1 MASTPEAK
9 VKRHVTQIIK
19 RAHAV
24 YYFMP
29 VQTGYGSPTLDYL
42 GCSAGRAF
50 AIETKAPG
58 KKPTMRQLAIIA
70 EMEKAGMK
78 VFVIDGSPIHYEELR
93 LWLFGATQMLREA
106 NAKLQEQIRE

>member
-1 MASTPEAK
+1 MADTPEGK
-9 VKRHVTQIIK
+9 VKRRVSFILKHSPE
-19 RAHAV
+19 V

-42 GCSAGRAF
+42 GSSRGRAF

-58 KKPTMRQLAIIA
+58 KHPTVRQLAIIR

-78 VFVIDGSPIHYEELR
+78 VFVIAGDPIQYEELR
-93 LWLFGATQMLREA
+93 LWLY
-106 NAKLQEQIRE
+106 

>member
-1 MASTPEAK
+1 MAGTPEGK
-9 VKRHVTQIIK
+9 VKRRVSQILK
-19 RAHAV
+19 RV
-24 YYFMP
+24 DNCYYFMP

-42 GCSAGRAF
+42 GTSRGRGF

-78 VFVIDGSPIHYEELR
+78 VFVIDGNPVDYEALR
-93 LWLFGATQMLREA
+93 LWLTIDYGKELHKKAL
-106 NAKLQEQIRE
+106 EQK

>member
-1 MASTPEAK
+1 MALTPEGK
-9 VKRHVTQIIK
+9 VKRHVSQILK
-19 RAHAV
+19 RAEEV

-42 GCSAGRAF
+42 GSSRGRAF

-58 KKPTMRQLAIIA
+58 KKPTVRQLAIMR

-78 VFVIDGSPIHYEELR
+78 VFVIAGNPEEYEALR
-93 LWLFGATQMLREA
+93 LWLF
-106 NAKLQEQIRE
+106 